1 MLNQIFFISKKVPA
15 DAPIWRVLSSYM
27 GCNKGILK
35 KVTRTFGCPLSI
47 TLRDLSDVEFK
58 QLESLVKKPIKEQE
72 NLKFREYKDILLKK
86 KINCYQGL
94 RHKRTLPVHGQRS
107 RSNAKSQK
115 RLNLLAKYE
124 YRFGSIATL

>member
-27 GCNKGILK
+27 GCSKGILK
-35 KVTRTFGCPLSI
+35 KITRTFGCPLSI

-72 NLKFREYKDILLKK
+72 SLKFREYKDILSKK

-94 RHKRTLPVHGQRS
+94 RHKRALPVHGQRS

-115 RLNLLAKYE
+115 KLNLLAKYE
-124 YRFGSIATL
+124 YKFGSIATL